1 MFYRKRTPYIFLIPV
16 AIPFIIF
23 FCVPLASALYYSLTK
38 WDLFTDPTFVGFKN
52 YQTLLFNPDSV
63 YYKAFWNG
71 MGNTIKFVIFSVP
84 PLVIIPFILAVLLNY
99 KVKGSKLFQAIFYI
113 PSLFSV
119 ATVALMWLW
128 ILDGEYGAV
137 NRILGLHIA
146 WSAELPYV
154 WWALVGMT
162 VWWLVGINMVIY
174 IAAINGVG
182 ESMYEA
188 ASIDGASE
196 LQKTLYITIPS
207 IKNQIMYIFVLTTI
221 SSFNVFGQPF
231 MFSKGGPSES
241 TKTVIMVIKEYAFMG
256 KPAAGMAVAMSV
268 IVGVIIMFFSILQ
281 YFVLAKEE

>member
-1 MFYRKRTPYIFLIPV
+1 MFYKKRTPYLFLIPV
-16 AIPFIIF
+16 LIPFIIF
-23 FCVPLASALYYSLTK
+23 FCIPLFSALYYSLTK
-38 WDLFTDPTFVGFKN
+38 WNLFNEPEFVGLNN
-52 YQTLLFNPDSV
+52 YKTLLLNSDSV

-84 PLVIIPFILAVLLNY
+84 PLVFVPFILAVLLNY

-137 NRILGLHIA
+137 NKILGTSIA
-146 WSAELPYV
+146 WSAEQPFV
-154 WWALVGMT
+154 WYALVGMT

-182 ESMYEA
+182 ESMFEA
-188 ASIDGASE
+188 ASIDGANE
-196 LQKTLYITIPS
+196 FQKIFFITIPT
-207 IKNQIMYIFVLTTI
+207 IKKQFMYIFVLTTI

-231 MFSKGGPSES
+231 LFSKGGPSES
-241 TKTVIMVIKEYAFMG
+241 TKSVIMVIREYAFTG
-256 KPAAGMAVAMSV
+256 NPAAGMAVAMSV

-281 YFVLAKEE
+281 YFVVSRD